1 MTQRERA
8 QHLAKRDYAESLS
21 EDEGPDVVLG
31 SHAWKEEVVAVEN
44 ATEMRSP
51 EYSAQQ
57 ILAASRPV
65 DAPRATSDDPESD
78 SEGEEQAGVGHA
90 WQEQQVAL
98 DTPESNREWALTM
111 SGSGKTPVP
120 KLPIGQLGQPVNLV
134 PGKVD
139 SDDEDDEAGEN
150 GHFWQQESIRS
161 GPQTRGPVV
170 GPERASLSFPPQP
183 AGTKAPAA
191 KVNGR
196 SAGQP
201 GPRAETASDA
211 RQQLAVHLRT
221 DTAACHVQ
229 RMRCG

>member
-8 QHLAKRDYAESLS
+8 QHLAKRDYVESLS

-139 SDDEDDEAGEN
+139 SL
-150 GHFWQQESIRS
+150 W
-161 GPQTRGPVV
+161 
-170 GPERASLSFPPQP
+170 
-183 AGTKAPAA
+183 
-191 KVNGR
+191 
-196 SAGQP
+196 
-201 GPRAETASDA
+201 
-211 RQQLAVHLRT
+211 
-221 DTAACHVQ
+221 
-229 RMRCG
+229 